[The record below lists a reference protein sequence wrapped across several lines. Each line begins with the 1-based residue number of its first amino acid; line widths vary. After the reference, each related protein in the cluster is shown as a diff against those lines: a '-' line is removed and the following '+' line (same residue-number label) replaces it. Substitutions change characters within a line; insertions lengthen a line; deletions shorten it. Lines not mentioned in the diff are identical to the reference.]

1 LPPLAIVPAGA
12 GPTALTNWMRAV
24 AGLSREHWAPRRGT
38 SSYHGV
44 NREGDFYPFY
54 LDFAGRIP
62 LVMTTLDRLKEHGLS
77 GPVWLRIDGY
87 RPAEGQPLLQALADI
102 RPYADFHQRQERREQ
117 AAEAERQR
125 RAEAER
131 RELEARWARAEW
143 FDKRKRKMKELAGL
157 WDEAGTADE
166 R

>member
-1 LPPLAIVPAGA
+1 
-12 GPTALTNWMRAV
+12 MRAV

-102 RPYADFHQRQERREQ
+102 RPYA
-117 AAEAERQR
+117 
-125 RAEAER
+125 
-131 RELEARWARAEW
+131 
-143 FDKRKRKMKELAGL
+143 
-157 WDEAGTADE
+157 
-166 R
+166 